1 MFDRHLKGGIVLDR
15 NTKIVLS
22 ILLGSLFIAFMGIG
36 LVIPVFP
43 KLMVELNVGGK
54 TVGLLTAMFAL
65 TQLIASPLT
74 GKATD
79 YFGRKIMIV
88 IGLFIFGGSE
98 LLFAIGDNVTVLYI
112 SRALGGISAAFI
124 MPAVSAFIADITT
137 DETRPK
143 AYGYMSAAI
152 STGLII
158 GPGAGGFLA
167 DFGIRTPF
175 YVAGLLGILAGVF
188 AWIILREPKRQE
200 TYEPKMVK
208 KGNLQ
213 KILMPMF
220 LMAFIVI
227 FISNF
232 GLMSFESFYGLFVD
246 VKLNF
251 TPKDIAIAITGGAI
265 VGAIIQITLFE
276 RLTRWLGEI
285 KLIRYVLL
293 LSAINAAAFP
303 FLNSYIVVLISTM
316 LAFIFFDL
324 VRPAVTTYLASIAGP
339 DQGFVGGMN
348 SFFTSL
354 ANVIAPII
362 CGILFDIEIAYPFYL
377 AAITIA
383 FGFVLAIFWKKPS
396 KVTLGVQV

>member
-1 MFDRHLKGGIVLDR
+1 MDR
-15 NTKIVLS
+15 NTKIMLS

-36 LVIPVFP
+36 LVLPVFP
-43 KLMVELNVGGK
+43 KLMVELNINGK

-65 TQLIASPLT
+65 TQLLASPIT

-79 YFGRKIMIV
+79 HFGRKIMIV
-88 IGLFIFGGSE
+88 IGLFIFGVSE
-98 LLFAIGDNVTVLYI
+98 LLFAMGDIVTVLYI

-124 MPAVSAFIADITT
+124 MPAISAFIADITT

-143 AYGYMSAAI
+143 AYGYMSAVI
-152 STGLII
+152 STGFII
-158 GPGAGGFLA
+158 GPGIGGFLA

-175 YVAGLLGILAGVF
+175 YVAGALGLLAGII

-200 TYEPKMVK
+200 PNEFEMVQS
-208 KGNLQ
+208 KGNFRKL
-213 KILMPMF
+213 LMPMF

-246 VKLNF
+246 VKLDF
-251 TPKDIAIAITGGAI
+251 TPRDIAIAITGGAI
-265 VGAIIQITLFE
+265 VGAIIQIALFE

-285 KLIRYVLL
+285 KLIRYMLL
-293 LSAINAAAFP
+293 FSAINAAVFP
-303 FLNSYIVVLISTM
+303 FLNSYAVVIISTM
-316 LAFIFFDL
+316 LSFILFDL

-354 ANVIAPII
+354 ANVVAPIF
-362 CGILFDIEIAYPFYL
+362 CGILFDIEIAYPFYF
-377 AAITIA
+377 AAITIG
-383 FGFVLAIFWKKPS
+383 FGYILALFWKKPL
-396 KVTLGVQV
+396 VN

>member
-1 MFDRHLKGGIVLDR
+1 
-15 NTKIVLS
+15 
-22 ILLGSLFIAFMGIG
+22 MGIG
-36 LVIPVFP
+36 LVLPVFP
-43 KLMVELNVGGK
+43 KLMHELNIDGK
-54 TVGLLTAMFAL
+54 TVGFLTAMFAL
-65 TQLIASPLT
+65 TQLLASPLT

-79 YFGRKIMIV
+79 HFGRKIMIV
-88 IGLFIFGGSE
+88 MGLFIFGISE
-98 LLFAIGDNVTVLYI
+98 LLFAMGNEVIVLFI
-112 SRALGGISAAFI
+112 SRALGGISAACI

-137 DETRPK
+137 NETRPK

-152 STGLII
+152 STGFII
-158 GPGAGGFLA
+158 GPGVGGFLA

-175 YVAGLLGILAGVF
+175 YVAGALGILSGIIS
-188 AWIILREPKRQE
+188 WIILREPKRHE
-200 TYEPKMVK
+200 AEEFAMVK
-208 KGNLQ
+208 NKGNIRKL
-213 KILMPMF
+213 LVPMF

-232 GLMSFESFYGLFVD
+232 GLMSFETFYGVFVD
-246 VKLNF
+246 KKLGF
-251 TPKDIAIAITGGAI
+251 SPRDIAISITGGAI
-265 VGAIIQITLFE
+265 IGAIIQIALFE

-285 KLIRYVLL
+285 KLIRYMLL
-293 LSAINAAAFP
+293 FSAINAAVFP
-303 FLNSYIVVLISTM
+303 FLNSYAIVIISTM

-396 KVTLGVQV
+396 EVTLGAQV